1 MKVTVV
7 GVFSGKSK
15 KSNKPYYLVHYTEAR
30 DLTGMRG
37 CIATSAFCTKEVADS
52 LEIGSMYELSGEFGS
67 NTVSSA
73 EKV

>member
-7 GVFSGKSK
+7 GVFSGVSK

-30 DLTGMRG
+30 DLAGMRG
-37 CIATSAFCTKEVADS
+37 CIASSAFCTKEVADS

-67 NTVSSA
+67 NTVSCA